1 MRINKLIIAATVL
14 ILIAIFILVID
25 FYVSS
30 KEKIAGEF
38 AERHLMVAQI
48 ISERVKS
55 NLKVRSDGIRVLAT
69 FPSLVNGSVREIAAD
84 LSTYYK
90 RLEGSHVT
98 AISFCNEQGAVLYS
112 TDENVI
118 GASYLNSEFFGWA
131 KSLENTGEVFFSTA
145 VLPTDLATD
154 RAVYNIQIVTPVY
167 SDTPVPHST
176 RQSTKFVGAIVLE
189 IDTKSLLSEFLNFFK
204 PYAEHAQAWIIDVK
218 SGNLLFGKQHPD
230 MTPKNIHKQDESCFD
245 CHVSF
250 DYTERVLRE
259 PDGVLEYKLRDGP
272 THLAGFTRMEIGNAS
287 WVIVAC
293 GSYEEAVEFVSR
305 TLRNAI
311 FLIVLVGGVV
321 IAGSMLVYRNN
332 RLMIQARE
340 EAKHW
345 REKRNLEEKVLRSE
359 ERYRTMVETA
369 HDIVWTLD
377 TQGNFTFINSRGEE
391 ITGHKISALIGKSFA
406 PLIYPEDL
414 PKVQEVFL
422 QTLQGKP
429 QHYEVRVYDSG
440 GKIMILS
447 VNTVPL
453 YEGDIVIGTV
463 SFGRD
468 VTERKLTELASK
480 RAEEAL
486 RKKDEHHRTVVE
498 NIFKFVPEGLLVFT
512 RNLNLMKQNKAFE
525 EIVQKYA
532 ERLGYTEEELGE
544 KIIEQLR
551 TKILAG
557 DTTEIRVPKK
567 DQ

>member
-38 AERHLMVAQI
+38 AERHLMVAQV
-48 ISERVKS
+48 ISERLEFNLRGRS
-55 NLKVRSDGIRVLAT
+55 NGIRVLAT
-69 FPSLVNGSVREIAAD
+69 FPSLLKGSMQQIGAD
-84 LSTYYK
+84 LSRYYSS
-90 RLEGSHVT
+90 LQGLHVR
-98 AISFCNEQGAVLYS
+98 ALSFCNEQGAVLYS

-131 KSLENTGEVFFSTA
+131 KSLENRGRVFFSM
-145 VLPTDLATD
+145 VVPPTGLTTD
-154 RAVYNIQIVTPVY
+154 HKEYNIQIVTPVY
-167 SDTPVPHST
+167 RDTPIPHST
-176 RQSTKFVGAIVLE
+176 RQSAKFVGAIVLE
-189 IDTKSLLSEFLNFFK
+189 IDTKSLLSEFLSFFK
-204 PYAEHAQAWIIDVK
+204 PYAEHAQTWIIDVK

-230 MTPKNIHKQDESCFD
+230 MTPRNIHKQDESCFD

-250 DYTERVLRE
+250 DYAERVLME
-259 PDGVLEYKLRDGP
+259 SEGVLQYKLRDGP

-287 WVIVAC
+287 WVIVAS

-321 IAGSMLVYRNN
+321 LAGSMFVYRNN

-340 EAKHW
+340 EAKYW
-345 REKRNLEEKVLRSE
+345 REKRDLEEKVLRSE

-377 TQGNFTFINSRGEE
+377 TQGNFSFINRRGEE
-391 ITGHKISALIGKSFA
+391 LTGHKISGLIGKSFV

-422 QTLQGKP
+422 QTPQGKP
-429 QHYEVRVYDSG
+429 QHYDVRVYDSR
-440 GKIMILS
+440 GKIMTLS

-453 YEGDIVIGTV
+453 YQADTIVGTV

-468 VTERKLTELASK
+468 ITERLS
-480 RAEEAL
+480 AEQAGKQAAENL
-486 RKKDEHHRTVVE
+486 RRKDEHHKTVIE

-532 ERLGYTEEELGE
+532 ERLGYTEEELAE

-551 TKILAG
+551 GKILAG
-557 DTTEIRVPKK
+557 DTTEIHITKK
-567 DQ
+567 K